1 MKTNRPTLIKIGIV
15 AAVLVA
21 VVLYLRQQKEKETET
36 EEYRKRYRKMG
47 KSNVRGRKKKNARRR
62 VGKSFSKTW
71 KKLR

>member
-21 VVLYLRQQKEKETET
+21 VVLYLRQQKETET